1 MEINEKILQQYAQL
15 AVQVGANVQQG
26 QYVVVNSSV
35 DHYEFA
41 RLVANEAYKAGASQ
55 VEVRYSD
62 EQLTK
67 LSYENVET
75 ELLKEVPSWSVDRY
89 KAGIDKKCCFI
100 HIRSTVPDLLSH
112 IDGAKL
118 QEVTLEASKAMK
130 PYRYYTMAN
139 HGQWTIVAVPNPV
152 WAKKVFPDLDEKE
165 GIQALW
171 EAILKTVHV
180 SEDNNPVEVWDK
192 HNKDLRHYY
201 EKMNEYNFK
210 ELHFT
215 NSLGTD
221 LTVKLVK
228 NHIWRGGQDFT
239 LGNVAFNPNLPTEEV
254 FTMPDRNG
262 VNGIVYATK
271 PLNYQGKLID
281 DFWIKFKDGVAVD
294 YKALKNEDAL
304 KNLIELDEGSSRLGE
319 VALISFDTPI
329 SQSNILFYDTLFD
342 ENASCHLALG
352 AAYPTNMVNGENMSE
367 EELVENGANVSMT
380 HNDFMFGS
388 SDMNIKGITF
398 DGKEIQVF
406 ENGNFV
412 I

>member
-1 MEINEKILQQYAQL
+1 MNETILRKYAKL
-15 AVQVGANVQQG
+15 AVKTGANVQKD
-26 QYVVVNSSV
+26 QYVVVNSNV
-35 DHYEFA
+35 DHADFT
-41 RLVANEAYKAGASQ
+41 RLVVEEAYKAGASQ

-62 EQLTK
+62 DMLTK
-67 LSYENVET
+67 LAYENVET
-75 ELLKEVPSWSVDRY
+75 ELLKEVPSWSIDRY
-89 KAGIDKKCCFI
+89 KNAIDKNCCFI

-112 IDGAKL
+112 IDSKKL
-118 QEVTLEASKAMK
+118 QEVTLESSKAMK

-152 WAKKVFPDLDEKE
+152 WAKKIFPDLDEKD
-165 GIQALW
+165 GMQALW

-180 SEDNNPVEVWDK
+180 DEDNDPVEIWAN
-192 HNKDLRHYY
+192 HNKNLKHYY

-210 ELHFT
+210 ALHFT
-215 NSLGTD
+215 NNLGTD
-221 LTVKLVK
+221 LMLELVE

-239 LGNVAFNPNLPTEEV
+239 LKNVPFNPNMPTEEV
-254 FTMPDRNG
+254 FSMPKRDG

-281 DFWIKFKDGVAVD
+281 KFWVKFKNGKVTE
-294 YKALKNEDAL
+294 YKAQENEDAL
-304 KNLIELDEGSSRLGE
+304 RNLLELDEGSSRLGE

-352 AAYPTNMVNGENMSE
+352 AAYPTNLKGGENMSE
-367 EELVENGANVSMT
+367 EELIKNGSNQSMT

-388 SDMNIKGITF
+388 ADMNIKGIKF
-398 DGKEIQVF
+398 DGSEVVLF